1 MTAPE
6 RCRTCA
12 HLASAAPRGLGEAA
26 SHRPAWCG
34 RLERTVRLA
43 IGTCMAQGLRVGLRR
58 KR

>member
-12 HLASAAPRGLGEAA
+12 HLATAARQGIGVAT

-34 RLERTVRLA
+34 RLERAVRLA
-43 IGTCMAQGLRVGLRR
+43 IGTCMAQGLQVVLRR